1 MKAYDR
7 KKIKFEYF
15 EGVKLAKQDF
25 PLCSGDEGR
34 IKNLIKEKI
43 KYQNI

>member
-7 KKIKFEYF
+7 KKFKFEYF

-25 PLCSGDEGR
+25 PLCSSDEGR